1 MENFIITSDR
11 ETELKIKRSRFIAHL
26 HYAET
31 GDEAKIFI
39 SRISKLHKTANHNCR
54 AYIFGDKA
62 ETFHSSDDGEPG
74 GTAGK
79 PILNTLKKHNLTNVV
94 AVVTRYFGGVK
105 LGIRGL
111 SAAYSEVVKKAIE
124 KEPLKK
130 LKKKQKYEIIT
141 KYEFSGQLKYKIT
154 KLGAEIPNM
163 EYLENVKLSV
173 SIEKDKQIDFENYLN
188 EILRSGKIK
197 NFRKTE
203 I

>member
-1 MENFIITSDR
+1 
-11 ETELKIKRSRFIAHL
+11 
-26 HYAET
+26 
-31 GDEAKIFI
+31 
-39 SRISKLHKTANHNCR
+39 
-54 AYIFGDKA
+54 
-62 ETFHSSDDGEPG
+62 
-74 GTAGK
+74 
-79 PILNTLKKHNLTNVV
+79 
-94 AVVTRYFGGVK
+94 
-105 LGIRGL
+105 L